1 MFAWKNQKPLPS
13 VIKTQANPVTKAL
26 KSFRNENSLMFLE
39 EYFNYTIYKWDTY
52 EEDEIVYFPA
62 VHLKSTGT
70 FLALFSSMCTCKGF
84 WFFAWFGF

>member
-39 EYFNYTIYKWDTY
+39 EYFNYTIYK
-52 EEDEIVYFPA
+52 
-62 VHLKSTGT
+62 
-70 FLALFSSMCTCKGF
+70 
-84 WFFAWFGF
+84 